1 MKYGV
6 IGTGWI
12 AKSFIDGA
20 RMLCNAEFA
29 AVYSRTA
36 ENGNKFASEN
46 NIPEVFTDIAEF
58 AKSDFDAVYIAS
70 PNRLH
75 YEQSKLMLEN
85 GKHVIC
91 EKPIT
96 VDPEE
101 LEELQSLAKK
111 NGLIYIEA
119 IMYMFNPAKK
129 LLEDAVSKIGRITS
143 VHFDF
148 SQLSSKYP
156 AYLAGSL
163 PNIFNPAL
171 ATGCLMDLGIY
182 CVYPALDLFGLP
194 QKITACAHFMESG
207 ADGSGTAGLLYPEK
221 LITFTYSKLGQD
233 RLGSQIFGDEG
244 TIKIESISKL
254 INMSTTAKNGDIQEI
269 IGDVPKE
276 KLMGYEALGFERFI
290 ADPSDEYYQVTRQR
304 ALQTSQIM
312 KQIRNCG
319 NSMAPVGQA
328 AMLQNTIRKMPESIM
343 VDPHGIIRHYLIL
356 KDIRFHR

>member
-20 RMLCNAEFA
+20 RMLCDAEFA
-29 AVYSRTA
+29 AVYSRTT
-36 ENGNKFASEN
+36 ESGNKFACEN
-46 NIPEVFTDIAEF
+46 CIASVFTDIGEF
-58 AKSDFDAVYIAS
+58 AKGDFDAVYIAS
-70 PNRLH
+70 PNKLH
-75 YEQSKLMLEN
+75 YEQSKLMLES

-96 VDPEE
+96 VEPEE
-101 LEELQSLAKK
+101 LEELQALAKK

-119 IMYMFNPAKK
+119 IMYMFNPARE
-129 LLEDAVSKIGRITS
+129 LLKNAIQKIGRITS

-194 QKITACAHFMESG
+194 EKTTACAHFMESG
-207 ADGSGTAGLLYPEK
+207 ADGSGNTAFRYDDK
-221 LITFTYSKLGQD
+221 LVNLTYSKLGQD

-244 TIKIESISKL
+244 TIVIGSISKL
-254 INMSTTAKNGDIQEI
+254 TSMKLIDNKGNETEI
-269 IGDVPKE
+269 IGDVEKE
-276 KLMGYEALGFERFI
+276 RLMGYEAQAFEGFI
-290 ADPSDEYYQVTRQR
+290 KNPDDPYYLTVCER
-304 ALQTSQIM
+304 ALQVSKEM
-312 KQIRNCG
+312 KKIRDL
-319 NSMAPVGQA
+319 S
-328 AMLQNTIRKMPESIM
+328 
-343 VDPHGIIRHYLIL
+343 GI
-356 KDIRFHR
+356 KFG

>member
-1 MKYGV
+1 MRYGV

-20 RMLCNAEFA
+20 RQICGSEFA
-29 AVYSRTA
+29 AVYSRTQESGSRFAA
-36 ENGNKFASEN
+36 ENKIEK
-46 NIPEVFTDIAEF
+46 VYTDINEF
-58 AKSDFDAVYIAS
+58 AKGDFDAVYIAS

-75 YEQSKLMLEN
+75 YEQSKLMLQS

-96 VDPEE
+96 VEPEE
-101 LEELQSLAKK
+101 LEELQTLADAK
-111 NGLIYIEA
+111 GLIYVEA
-119 IMYMFNPAKK
+119 IMYMFNPARD
-129 LLEDAVSKIGRITS
+129 LLKDAIGKIGKITS

-156 AYLAGSL
+156 AYKRGEL

-182 CVYPALDLFGLP
+182 CVYPALDLFGMP
-194 QKITACAHFMESG
+194 NKITACAHFMESG
-207 ADGSGTAGLLYPEK
+207 ADGSGTAGLLYDDK

-233 RLGSQIFGDEG
+233 RLGNQIFGDEG

-254 INMSTTAKNGDIQEI
+254 INMSVVANDGTEKEI

-276 KLMGYEALGFERFI
+276 TLMGYEACGFERFI
-290 ADPSDEYYQVTRQR
+290 ANPSDEHYQTMKQR
-304 ALQTSQIM
+304 ALQVSQVM
-312 KQIRNCG
+312 KQIREI
-319 NSMAPVGQA
+319 S
-328 AMLQNTIRKMPESIM
+328 
-343 VDPHGIIRHYLIL
+343 GI
-356 KDIRFHR
+356 KFE

>member
-1 MKYGV
+1 MRYGV

-20 RMLCNAEFA
+20 REVCGSEFA

-36 ENGNKFASEN
+36 ESGNKFAAEN
-46 NIPEVFTDIAEF
+46 KIEKVYTDINEF
-58 AKSDFDAVYIAS
+58 ANGDFEAVYIAS

-75 YEQSKLMLEN
+75 YEQSKLMLQS

-96 VDPEE
+96 VEPEE
-101 LEELQSLAKK
+101 LEELQALADEK
-111 NGLIYIEA
+111 GLIYVEA
-119 IMYMFNPAKK
+119 IMYMFNPAKD
-129 LLEDAVSKIGRITS
+129 LLKDALGKIGKITS
-143 VHFDF
+143 AHFDF

-156 AYLAGSL
+156 AYQRGEL

-194 QKITACAHFMESG
+194 EKITACAHFMESG
-207 ADGSGTAGLLYPEK
+207 ADGSGTAGLLYPDK

-254 INMSTTAKNGDIQEI
+254 INMSITAKNGDIQEI

-290 ADPSDEYYQVTRQR
+290 ADPSNEYYQVTRQR
-304 ALQTSQIM
+304 ALQVSQIM
-312 KQIRNCG
+312 KQIRDICG
-319 NSMAPVGQA
+319 IKFG
-328 AMLQNTIRKMPESIM
+328 
-343 VDPHGIIRHYLIL
+343 
-356 KDIRFHR
+356 

>member
-1 MKYGV
+1 MRYGV

-20 RMLCNAEFA
+20 RLVCNSEFT

-36 ENGNKFASEN
+36 ESGNKFAAEN
-46 NIPEVFTDIAEF
+46 NIEKVYTDISDF
-58 AKSDFDAVYIAS
+58 ANGDFDAVYIAS

-75 YEQSKLMLEN
+75 YEQSKLMLES

-96 VDPEE
+96 VEPEE
-101 LEELQSLAKK
+101 LEELQALADEK
-111 NGLIYIEA
+111 GLIYVEA
-119 IMYMFNPAKK
+119 IMYMFNPARD
-129 LLEDAVSKIGRITS
+129 LLKDAIGKIGKITS

-156 AYLAGSL
+156 AYKRGEL

-194 QKITACAHFMESG
+194 EKIPACAHFMESG
-207 ADGSGTAGLLYPEK
+207 ADGSGVAGLLYGDK
-221 LITFTYSKLGQD
+221 LVNFTYSKLGQD

-254 INMSTTAKNGDIQEI
+254 INMTITDNSGNETEI
-269 IGDVPKE
+269 IGDVAKE
-276 KLMGYEALGFERFI
+276 KLMGYEARGFERFI
-290 ADPSDEYYQVTRQR
+290 ANPDDPYYNVIKERAMQV
-304 ALQTSQIM
+304 SKVM
-312 KQIRNCG
+312 KQIREICG
-319 NSMAPVGQA
+319 
-328 AMLQNTIRKMPESIM
+328 IKF
-343 VDPHGIIRHYLIL
+343 
-356 KDIRFHR
+356 K

>member
-20 RMLCNAEFA
+20 RMLSNAEFT
-29 AVYSRTA
+29 AVYSRT
-36 ENGNKFASEN
+36 EESGGRFASEN
-46 NIPEVFTDIAEF
+46 NIPLVYTDINEF
-58 AKSDFDAVYIAS
+58 AKGDFEAVYIAS

-96 VDPEE
+96 VEPEE
-101 LEELQSLAKK
+101 LSELQALAKQK
-111 NGLIYIEA
+111 GLIYVEA
-119 IMYMFNPAKK
+119 IMYMFNPARD
-129 LLEDAVSKIGRITS
+129 LLKDAISKIGRITS

-156 AYLAGSL
+156 AYVRGEL

-194 QKITACAHFMESG
+194 EKTTACAHFMESG
-207 ADGSGTAGLLYPEK
+207 ADGSGNAALLYADK
-221 LITFTYSKLGQD
+221 LINFTYSKLGQD

-244 TIKIESISKL
+244 TIVIESISKL
-254 INMSTTAKNGDIQEI
+254 TNMKLIAKNGDIQEI
-269 IGDVPKE
+269 IGDVEKE
-276 KLMGYEALGFERFI
+276 KLMGYEAVGFERFI
-290 ADPSDEYYQVTRQR
+290 AHPDDPYYAVTSER
-304 ALQTSQIM
+304 ALQVSALM
-312 KQIRNCG
+312 KEIRTL
-319 NSMAPVGQA
+319 S
-328 AMLQNTIRKMPESIM
+328 
-343 VDPHGIIRHYLIL
+343 GIEFR
-356 KDIRFHR
+356 

>member
-1 MKYGV
+1 MRYGV

-20 RMLCNAEFA
+20 RMMTEADFA

-36 ENGNKFASEN
+36 ESGGKFANEN
-46 NIPEVFTDIAEF
+46 GIKKVYTDINEF
-58 AKSDFDAVYIAS
+58 AAGDFDAVYIAS

-75 YEQSKLMLEN
+75 YEQSKLMLQN

-96 VDPEE
+96 VEPEE

-119 IMYMFNPAKK
+119 IMYMFNPARE
-129 LLEDAVSKIGRITS
+129 LLRDAISKIGKITS

-156 AYLAGSL
+156 AYAAGEL

-182 CVYPALDLFGLP
+182 CVYPALDLFGMP

-207 ADGSGTAGLLYPEK
+207 ADGSGNAALLYPDK
-221 LITFTYSKLGQD
+221 LVNFTYSKLGQD

-244 TIKIESISKL
+244 TVTIESISKL
-254 INMSTTAKNGDIQEI
+254 INMKLIDKKGNVQEI

-276 KLMGYEALGFERFI
+276 KIMGYEAVAFEKFI
-290 ADPSDEYYQVTRQR
+290 SNPDDEYYNVTSER
-304 ALQTSQIM
+304 ALQVSRIM
-312 KQIRNCG
+312 KEIRNICG
-319 NSMAPVGQA
+319 
-328 AMLQNTIRKMPESIM
+328 IEFR
-343 VDPHGIIRHYLIL
+343 
-356 KDIRFHR
+356 

>member
-1 MKYGV
+1 MRYGV

-36 ENGNKFASEN
+36 ESGGKFASAN
-46 NIPEVFTDIAEF
+46 NIPEVFTDINTF
-58 AKSDFDAVYIAS
+58 AKGDFDAVYIAS

-96 VDPEE
+96 VEPEE

-111 NGLIYIEA
+111 NGLTYIEA
-119 IMYMFNPAKK
+119 IMYMFNPAKD
-129 LLEDAVSKIGRITS
+129 LLKDAISKIGRITS

-194 QKITACAHFMESG
+194 EKITACAHFMESG
-207 ADGSGTAGLLYPEK
+207 ADGSGNAALLYPDK
-221 LITFTYSKLGQD
+221 LVNLTYSKLGQD

-244 TIKIESISKL
+244 TITIESISKL
-254 INMSTTAKNGDIQEI
+254 INMKLIDNKGNATEI
-269 IGDVPKE
+269 ISEVEKE
-276 KLMGYEALGFERFI
+276 KIMGYEAKAFEDFI
-290 ADPSDEYYQVTRQR
+290 SNPDNPYYATVSER
-304 ALQTSQIM
+304 ALQVSRAM
-312 KQIRNCG
+312 KEIRNLSEIKFG
-319 NSMAPVGQA
+319 
-328 AMLQNTIRKMPESIM
+328 
-343 VDPHGIIRHYLIL
+343 
-356 KDIRFHR
+356 

>member
-1 MKYGV
+1 MRYGV

-20 RMLCNAEFA
+20 REVCGSEFS

-36 ENGNKFASEN
+36 ESGNKFAAEN
-46 NIPEVFTDIAEF
+46 RIEKVYTDINEF
-58 AKSDFDAVYIAS
+58 ANGDFDAVYIAS

-75 YEQSKLMLEN
+75 YDQSKLMLEN

-96 VDPEE
+96 VEPEE
-101 LEELQSLAKK
+101 LEELQELAEK
-111 NGLIYIEA
+111 NGLVYVEA
-119 IMYMFNPAKK
+119 IMYMFNPARD
-129 LLEDAVSKIGRITS
+129 LLKDAIGKIGKVTS
-143 VHFDF
+143 AHFDF

-156 AYLAGSL
+156 AYLRGEL

-182 CVYPALDLFGLP
+182 CVYPALDLFGIP
-194 QKITACAHFMESG
+194 EKITACAHFMESG
-207 ADGSGTAGLLYPEK
+207 ADGSGTAGLLYSDK

-254 INMSTTAKNGDIQEI
+254 INMSLVSNNCETQEI
-269 IGDVPKE
+269 IGDVAKE
-276 KLMGYEALGFERFI
+276 KLMGYEALGFEEFI
-290 ADPSDEYYQVTRQR
+290 ADPDDEYYYVTRQR
-304 ALQTSQIM
+304 ALQVSQIM
-312 KQIRNCG
+312 KQIRDICG
-319 NSMAPVGQA
+319 IKFG
-328 AMLQNTIRKMPESIM
+328 
-343 VDPHGIIRHYLIL
+343 
-356 KDIRFHR
+356 

>member
-20 RMLCNAEFA
+20 RMLTQADFT
-29 AVYSRTA
+29 AVYSRTEESGGRFAA
-36 ENGNKFASEN
+36 ENE
-46 NIPEVFTDIAEF
+46 IPKVYTSLEEF
-58 AKSDFDAVYIAS
+58 AKGDFDAVYIAS

-75 YEQSKLMLEN
+75 YEQSKLMLQS

-96 VDPEE
+96 VEPEE
-101 LEELQSLAKK
+101 LEELQTLAKK

-119 IMYMFNPAKK
+119 IMYMFNPARE
-129 LLEDAVSKIGRITS
+129 LLKDAISKIGKITS

-156 AYLAGSL
+156 AYVRGEL

-182 CVYPALDLFGLP
+182 CVYPALDLFGIP
-194 QKITACAHFMESG
+194 QKTTACAHFMESG
-207 ADGSGTAGLLYPEK
+207 ADGSGNAALLYSDK
-221 LITFTYSKLGQD
+221 LVNFTYSKLGQD

-244 TIKIESISKL
+244 TITIESISKL
-254 INMSTTAKNGDIQEI
+254 TNMKLIAKNGDTQEI
-269 IGDVPKE
+269 IGDVAKE
-276 KLMGYEALGFERFI
+276 KLMGYEAVGFEKFI
-290 ADPSDEYYQVTRQR
+290 ANPDDPYYTVTSER
-304 ALQTSQIM
+304 ALQVSRLI
-312 KQIRNCG
+312 KEIRAL
-319 NSMAPVGQA
+319 S
-328 AMLQNTIRKMPESIM
+328 
-343 VDPHGIIRHYLIL
+343 GI
-356 KDIRFHR
+356 KFS

>member
-1 MKYGV
+1 MRYGV

-20 RMLCNAEFA
+20 RLICNSEFT

-36 ENGNKFASEN
+36 ESGNKFAAEN
-46 NIPEVFTDIAEF
+46 KIEKVYTDISEF
-58 AKSDFDAVYIAS
+58 ANGDFDAVYIAS

-75 YEQSKLMLEN
+75 YEQSKLMLQS

-96 VDPEE
+96 VEPEE
-101 LEELQSLAKK
+101 LEELQALASEK
-111 NGLIYIEA
+111 GLIYVEA
-119 IMYMFNPAKK
+119 IMYMFNPARD
-129 LLEDAVSKIGRITS
+129 LLKDAIEKIGKITS

-156 AYLAGSL
+156 AYKRGEL

-194 QKITACAHFMESG
+194 EKITACAHFMESG
-207 ADGSGTAGLLYPEK
+207 ADGSGVAGLLYSDK
-221 LITFTYSKLGQD
+221 LVNFTYSKLGQD
-233 RLGSQIFGDEG
+233 RLGSQIFGDGG

-254 INMSTTAKNGDIQEI
+254 INMTLVDNGGNETEI
-269 IGDVPKE
+269 IGDVAKE
-276 KLMGYEALGFERFI
+276 RLMGYEAQGFEHFI
-290 ADPSDEYYQVTRQR
+290 ANPDDPYYNVTKER
-304 ALQTSQIM
+304 ALQVSRVM
-312 KQIRNCG
+312 KQIREICG
-319 NSMAPVGQA
+319 IEFG
-328 AMLQNTIRKMPESIM
+328 
-343 VDPHGIIRHYLIL
+343 
-356 KDIRFHR
+356 

>member
-20 RMLCNAEFA
+20 RMLTQADFT
-29 AVYSRTA
+29 AVYSRTEESGGRFAA
-36 ENGNKFASEN
+36 ENE
-46 NIPEVFTDIAEF
+46 IPKVYTSLEEF
-58 AKSDFDAVYIAS
+58 AKGDFDAVYIAS

-75 YEQSKLMLEN
+75 YEQSKLMLQS

-96 VDPEE
+96 VEPEE
-101 LEELQSLAKK
+101 LEELQTLAKK

-119 IMYMFNPAKK
+119 IMYMFNPARE
-129 LLEDAVSKIGRITS
+129 LLKDAISKIGKITS

-156 AYLAGSL
+156 AYVRGEL

-182 CVYPALDLFGLP
+182 CVYPALDLFGIP
-194 QKITACAHFMESG
+194 QKTTACAHFMESG
-207 ADGSGTAGLLYPEK
+207 ADGSGNAALLYSDK
-221 LITFTYSKLGQD
+221 LVNFTYSKLGQD

-244 TIKIESISKL
+244 TITIESISKL
-254 INMSTTAKNGDIQEI
+254 TNMKLIAKNGDTQEI
-269 IGDVPKE
+269 IGDVAKE
-276 KLMGYEALGFERFI
+276 KLMGYEAVGFEKFI
-290 ADPSDEYYQVTRQR
+290 ANPDDPHYTVTSER
-304 ALQTSQIM
+304 ALQVSRLM
-312 KQIRNCG
+312 KEIRVL
-319 NSMAPVGQA
+319 S
-328 AMLQNTIRKMPESIM
+328 
-343 VDPHGIIRHYLIL
+343 GI
-356 KDIRFHR
+356 KFS

>member
-20 RMLCNAEFA
+20 RMLTNAEFT
-29 AVYSRTA
+29 AVYSRT
-36 ENGNKFASEN
+36 EESGGKFASDN
-46 NIPEVFTDIAEF
+46 NIPLVYTDINEF
-58 AKSDFDAVYIAS
+58 AKGDFEAVYIAS

-75 YEQSKLMLEN
+75 YEQSKLMLQS

-96 VDPEE
+96 VEPEE
-101 LEELQSLAKK
+101 LSELQTLAKQK
-111 NGLIYIEA
+111 GLIYVEA
-119 IMYMFNPAKK
+119 IMYMFNPAREM
-129 LLEDAVSKIGRITS
+129 LRDAIKKIGRITS

-156 AYLAGSL
+156 AYVRGEL

-194 QKITACAHFMESG
+194 EKTTACAHFMESG
-207 ADGSGTAGLLYPEK
+207 ADGSGNAALLYADK
-221 LITFTYSKLGQD
+221 LINFTYSKLGQD

-244 TIKIESISKL
+244 TITIESISKL
-254 INMSTTAKNGDIQEI
+254 TNMKLIAKNGDTQEI
-269 IGDVPKE
+269 IGDVEKE
-276 KLMGYEALGFERFI
+276 KLMGYEAVGFEHFI
-290 ADPSDEYYQVTRQR
+290 AHPDDPYYAVTSNR
-304 ALQTSQIM
+304 ALQVSTLM
-312 KQIRNCG
+312 KEIRTL
-319 NSMAPVGQA
+319 S
-328 AMLQNTIRKMPESIM
+328 
-343 VDPHGIIRHYLIL
+343 GIEFR
-356 KDIRFHR
+356 

>member
-20 RMLCNAEFA
+20 RMLCNADFTS
-29 AVYSRTA
+29 VYSRTA
-36 ENGNKFASEN
+36 ESGGKFSEENK
-46 NIPEVFTDIAEF
+46 IPKVYTNLEDF
-58 AKSDFDAVYIAS
+58 AKGDFEAVYVAS

-75 YEQSKLMLEN
+75 YEQSKLMLQN

-96 VDPEE
+96 VEPEE
-101 LEELQSLAKK
+101 LEELQALAKK

-119 IMYMFNPAKK
+119 IMYMFNPARD
-129 LLEDAVSKIGRITS
+129 LLKDAISKIGKITS

-156 AYLAGSL
+156 AYIRGEL

-182 CVYPALDLFGLP
+182 CVYPAIDLFGIP

-207 ADGSGTAGLLYPEK
+207 ADGSGNAALLYSDK
-221 LITFTYSKLGQD
+221 LVNFTYSKLGQD

-244 TIKIESISKL
+244 TVTIESISKL
-254 INMSTTAKNGDIQEI
+254 TNIKLVSKNGDIQEI
-269 IGDVPKE
+269 IGDVAKE
-276 KLMGYEALGFERFI
+276 KLMGYEAVEFEKFI
-290 ADPSDEYYQVTRQR
+290 ADPSDPYYTVTSER
-304 ALQTSQIM
+304 ALQVSRLM
-312 KQIRNCG
+312 KEIRTL
-319 NSMAPVGQA
+319 S
-328 AMLQNTIRKMPESIM
+328 
-343 VDPHGIIRHYLIL
+343 GI
-356 KDIRFHR
+356 KFN

>member
-1 MKYGV
+1 MRYGV

-20 RMLCNAEFA
+20 RMMTEADFA

-36 ENGNKFASEN
+36 ESGGKFANEN
-46 NIPEVFTDIAEF
+46 GIKKVYTDINEF
-58 AKSDFDAVYIAS
+58 AAGDFDAVYIAS

-75 YEQSKLMLEN
+75 YEQSKLMLQN

-96 VDPEE
+96 VEPEE
-101 LEELQSLAKK
+101 LEELQYIAKK
-111 NGLIYIEA
+111 NGLVYIEA
-119 IMYMFNPAKK
+119 IMYMFNPARE
-129 LLEDAVSKIGRITS
+129 LLRDAISKIGKITS

-156 AYLAGSL
+156 AYAAGEL

-182 CVYPALDLFGLP
+182 CVYPALDLFGMP

-207 ADGSGTAGLLYPEK
+207 ADGSGNAALLYPDK
-221 LITFTYSKLGQD
+221 LVNFTYSKLGQD

-244 TIKIESISKL
+244 TVTIESISKL
-254 INMSTTAKNGDIQEI
+254 INMKLIDKKGNVQEI

-276 KLMGYEALGFERFI
+276 KIMGYEAVAFEKFI
-290 ADPSDEYYQVTRQR
+290 SNPDDEY
-304 ALQTSQIM
+304 
-312 KQIRNCG
+312 
-319 NSMAPVGQA
+319 
-328 AMLQNTIRKMPESIM
+328 
-343 VDPHGIIRHYLIL
+343 
-356 KDIRFHR
+356 